1 MFCCV
6 RTLPQGLPDPPV
18 DVQVDRGPDQQT
30 LTVMWLPVTIT
41 QFGLS
46 NGAPVTGYVR
56 PSQYGLDTEY

>member
-46 NGAPVTGYVR
+46 NGAPVTG
-56 PSQYGLDTEY
+56 